1 MNKINNSEILLIYE
15 AKYTNPNGDPD
26 NENKPRM
33 DYATSRNIVSDVRLK
48 RFIRDFFYKH
58 LGMDIFVR
66 KEDDGSTVD
75 ATTRANNIAQKKGK
89 KGADLELLKEFIDI
103 RFFGVTL
110 PLKKQGKKQVKE
122 QVEKQVKEQGSKGSS
137 ITLTGPL
144 QFTWGYSLN
153 EVEILNSPSI
163 TSHFAGAKETGGSIG
178 KFWIVKYSLISF
190 YGRINGKLAEYTG
203 LTYDDIKKLDEN
215 IFEAILCETSTRSK
229 IGHHPLLYM
238 RIEYNDNLVLLGD
251 LRRFVDIDK
260 KKGIENTRDFELDIS
275 RLIDRILNIQHKI
288 SKLVVRLDTNMSYL
302 ENEIKNKLSQVYVNF
317 I

>member
-48 RFIRDFFYKH
+48 RFIRDFFYEQ
-58 LGMDIFVR
+58 LNMDIFVR

-75 ATTRANNIAQKKGK
+75 ATTRGNNIAQKRGK
-89 KGADLELLKEFIDI
+89 KNPDPELLKEFIDV

-110 PLKKQGKKQVKE
+110 PLKVQSG
-122 QVEKQVKEQGSKGSS
+122 KGSS

-203 LTYDDIKKLDEN
+203 LTYDDIEKLDEN
-215 IFEAILCETSTRSK
+215 IFKAILFETSTRSK

-238 RIEYNDNLVLLGD
+238 RVEYKDNLTLLGD
-251 LRRFVDIDK
+251 LRRFIDINK
-260 KKGIENTRDFELDIS
+260 KKGIESTSDFKLDIS
-275 RLIDRILNIQHKI
+275 KLIDRILNIQDKI
-288 SKLVVRLDTNMSYL
+288 SRLIVRLDSNISYL
-302 ENEIKNKLSQVYVNF
+302 ENEIKDKLSSVSF
-317 I
+317 EIKIKID